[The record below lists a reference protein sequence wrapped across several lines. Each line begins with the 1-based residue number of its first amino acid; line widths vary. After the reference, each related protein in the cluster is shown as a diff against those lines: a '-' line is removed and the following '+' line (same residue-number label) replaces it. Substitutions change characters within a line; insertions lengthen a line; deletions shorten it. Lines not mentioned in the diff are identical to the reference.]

1 MWKYTKAVFWKV
13 TAKGTDIMTIFFNCG
28 HYILYRLLRMKF
40 GLIKSYPGVV
50 RTVFTLTGAGQKC
63 PTHLTSVSSIQWSW
77 NLILIIT
84 TSTEV
89 ESQIFVVIFDSVF
102 CWRQQNFALSHH
114 SSFHAHCGKS
124 LISVFEGVFARIK
137 KILILAGRQGTGL
150 SFYGV

>member
-1 MWKYTKAVFWKV
+1 MWKYTEAGFWKV
-13 TAKGTDIMTIFFNCG
+13 TANGADIMTIFFNFG
-28 HYILYRLLRMKF
+28 HYILHRLLHMKS

-50 RTVFTLTGAGQKC
+50 RTRIHADGSGQKC
-63 PTHLTSVSSIQWSW
+63 PAHLTSVSSIQWSW

-89 ESQIFVVIFDSVF
+89 EPQIFVVISNSVF
-102 CWRQQNFALSHH
+102 CWRQQNFALYRH

-137 KILILAGRQGTGL
+137 KILILAGRLGTGL